1 MTDTQG
7 QARWRLSELLFERG
21 GLTHKA
27 VAIALTRDGAH
38 PVSRTQVGRLVAAT
52 PHAINFELIGAL
64 CRILKC
70 TPNDLF
76 GWTQVPVTE
85 RRPLM
90 AAIKNQSRKLA
101 ATGQMPQAPA
111 AADAAS
117 ALTAAQRRQLVG
129 PTVHAMPNHPLSRSV
144 GSKS

>member
-21 GLTHKA
+21 GMTHKA
-27 VAIALTRDGAH
+27 VADALSRDGAH
-38 PVSRTQVGRLVAAT
+38 PVSRTQVGRLAAAT

-76 GWTQVPVTE
+76 GWTQVPVAD

-90 AAIKNQSRKLA
+90 NAIKNQSRKLA
-101 ATGQMPQAPA
+101 ATGQMPQATA
-111 AADAAS
+111 AADGAP
-117 ALTAAQRRQLVG
+117 ALTAEQRRQVVG
-129 PTVHAMPNHPLSRSV
+129 PTVRAMPNHPLARKI
-144 GSKS
+144 GGKA

>member
-1 MTDTQG
+1 MTETRG

-21 GLTHKA
+21 GMTHKA
-27 VAIALTRDGAH
+27 VADALTRDGAH
-38 PVSRTQVGRLVAAT
+38 PVSRTQVGRLAAAA
-52 PHAINFELIGAL
+52 PHAINFELVGAL

-76 GWTQVPVTE
+76 GWTQVPVAD

-90 AAIKNQSRKLA
+90 TAIKSQSRKLA

-111 AADAAS
+111 PAEGAT
-117 ALTAAQRRQLVG
+117 ALTDEQRRQVVG
-129 PTVHAMPNHPLSRSV
+129 PTVHSMPNHPLARKI
-144 GSKS
+144 GSKA